1 MKLHLSFKY
10 FMNFSVVVYHVCSE
24 KKNKYISFHDGE
36 NCVVEDDDNTEN
48 DEYFIDNV
56 IV

>member
-1 MKLHLSFKY
+1 MNYSAAICHVYRSKY
-10 FMNFSVVVYHVCSE
+10 N
-24 KKNKYISFHDGE
+24 SFHDGE
-36 NCVVEDDDNTEN
+36 KCVDEDDNNMGNN